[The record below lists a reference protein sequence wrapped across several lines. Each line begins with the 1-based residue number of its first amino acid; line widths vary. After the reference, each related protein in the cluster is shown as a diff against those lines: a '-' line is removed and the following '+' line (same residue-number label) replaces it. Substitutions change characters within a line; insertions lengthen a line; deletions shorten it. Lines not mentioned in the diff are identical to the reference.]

1 MVFDTLHSYL
11 WNAGIIYKKRKNML
25 GNLQYKRLYFNFG
38 RFGNNLDWFSWEG
51 KTITRVWNN
60 PRAHAKNERAT
71 TGKNAG
77 KSIEQH
83 LKTNLLYNPADV
95 KVWKKKKKKSKDP
108 GWVKKPKNGPQR
120 TRTWA
125 RNTNEVG
132 RKIVTPLKISPNTLF
147 IFLLSRLE

>member
-95 KVWKKKKKKSKDP
+95 KVW
-108 GWVKKPKNGPQR
+108 
-120 TRTWA
+120 
-125 RNTNEVG
+125 
-132 RKIVTPLKISPNTLF
+132 
-147 IFLLSRLE
+147 